1 MVGEVTD
8 FARLVHGWPTGI
20 LRTSRPARTQS
31 AGRLARVWGRT
42 QEVERVADYIRYNP
56 VVEGFVATEEDYLY
70 SSAHDA
76 RLLRLEEA

>member
-1 MVGEVTD
+1 M
-8 FARLVHGWPTGI
+8 
-20 LRTSRPARTQS
+20 
-31 AGRLARVWGRT
+31 
-42 QEVERVADYIRYNP
+42 ERVADYIRHNP